1 MKNVNALIL
10 AAVLC
15 CHIPPA
21 FADNGMWFIGADM
34 CRANY
39 TNCTNGL
46 VNQNDVRSYVS
57 KTECEQEA
65 ETYRNLMQSSG
76 AVVNR
81 VWCEQK

>member
-1 MKNVNALIL
+1 MSKVCALML
-10 AAVLC
+10 AAVLYC
-15 CHIPPA
+15 QISPA
-21 FADNGMWFIGADM
+21 LADDGMWYIGADM
-34 CRANY
+34 CRANH

-76 AVVNR
+76 AVVNK